1 MSYHQHLQTL
11 WRLGHGLDQTVTAAY
26 TEALAWFGSASSEH
40 SWDLLLYYL
49 VLVQD
54 SRRGAGRGGGEKGGE
69 MNKTRWTKKWI
80 SLHFS
85 AFCLYK
91 GAKQPLS
98 LLVEDSHNAVMSLI
112 SHSILGNDYDYP
124 FFNIVNT
131 ILLQLAILSLAAIKG
146 VTTFIGSEEPD
157 PELAPK

>member
-1 MSYHQHLQTL
+1 
-11 WRLGHGLDQTVTAAY
+11 
-26 TEALAWFGSASSEH
+26 
-40 SWDLLLYYL
+40 
-49 VLVQD
+49 
-54 SRRGAGRGGGEKGGE
+54 
-69 MNKTRWTKKWI
+69 
-80 SLHFS
+80 
-85 AFCLYK
+85 
-91 GAKQPLS
+91 
-98 LLVEDSHNAVMSLI
+98 MSLI